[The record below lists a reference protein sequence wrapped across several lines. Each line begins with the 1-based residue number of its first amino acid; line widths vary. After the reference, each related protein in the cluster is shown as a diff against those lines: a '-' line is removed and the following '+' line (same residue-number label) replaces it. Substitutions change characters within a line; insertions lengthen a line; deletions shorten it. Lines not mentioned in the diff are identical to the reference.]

1 MKLYEISDTLR
12 RVIEGATVLDDE
24 TGELLDID
32 NMNELQCSFDDKLE
46 GCAVVVKELK
56 AEAEALKAEAGRLN
70 ARAKSAENRADGLKR
85 YMLRQMQAV
94 GQNSLKT
101 SKVEVKTSSSKF
113 VEITSD
119 KDIPDCF
126 QTFSTIIKPD
136 KTAIMKALKAGDE
149 VPGAKIGIRESLR
162 VS

>member
-32 NMNELQCSFDDKLE
+32 NLNELQCSFDDKLE

-56 AEAEALKAEAGRLN
+56 AEAEALKTEADRLN
-70 ARAKSAENRADGLKR
+70 ARAKSAENRYEGLKR
-85 YMLRQMQAV
+85 YMLQQMQAV
-94 GQNSLKT
+94 GQKALKT
-101 SKVEVKTSSSKF
+101 SKAEVKTLTSKF
-113 VEITSD
+113 VEIENE

-126 QTFSTIIKPD
+126 QKVNTTIKPD
-136 KTAIMKALKAGDE
+136 KTAIMKALKAGDA
-149 VPGAKIGIRESLR
+149 VPGAKIGVRESLR